1 MAAQSATTT
10 EGDRAMTLRELL
22 ARLREKEHFDEGESA
37 LAGVADHLEKEASEE
52 RTPYYIR
59 ALVAVGAWV
68 AAGFFVAFLIASNVI
83 GDESEAVVW
92 GLVFIA
98 AATVLRRFVKSLF
111 PVQLALALSVA
122 GHAMVLFGV
131 FESFHHELWPVP
143 LVAAVLSAVLYPLYR
158 DTVHRFLSTLL
169 VTGTLAGWFLS
180 DNELHHCI
188 HLLVIA
194 EVVGAGVLFTRARL
208 PRALRPLAYGLAV
221 SLCMTATFVLIPRE
235 HLATPW
241 WPSSVVLALGLV
253 WLYQWIAGGPE
264 HLRDESILIAVV
276 ATLVLGA
283 ATPGLLGMLAALGLV
298 ALGHARD
305 DRMLT
310 ALGLVFMPVFIVGYY
325 YSLNTTLIV
334 KSGVLFGSGA
344 VLLVARAYL
353 GTRPWAT
360 SFAEATESAR
370 SLGEGGAKAIPAETV
385 SSGPSDEDASRA
397 GKSSAKEEA

>member
-1 MAAQSATTT
+1 MAAESATTT
-10 EGDRAMTLRELL
+10 EGDRAMTLRKLL
-22 ARLREKEHFDEGESA
+22 ARLRKKELFEEGDAA
-37 LAGVADHLEKEASEE
+37 LAGVAEHLAKEESEE

-59 ALVAVGAWV
+59 ALVAAGAWV
-68 AAGFFVAFLIASNVI
+68 AAGFFVAFLLAAHLLSTHGWGVD
-83 GDESEAVVW
+83 GGPLLGW
-92 GLVFIA
+92 GLGFIV

-122 GHAMVLFGV
+122 GHAMVLFGAI
-131 FESFHHELWPVP
+131 ESLGHELWTVA
-143 LVAAVLSAVLYPLYR
+143 LVAAALSAVLYPLYR
-158 DTVHRFLSTLL
+158 DTVHRFLSTLM
-169 VTGTLAGWFLS
+169 VTGTLAAWFLS
-180 DNELHHCI
+180 EKELHHCV

-194 EVVGAGVLFTRARL
+194 EVVGAGVLFTRPRL
-208 PRALRPLAYGLAV
+208 PGALRPLAYGLAV

-241 WPSSVVLALGLV
+241 WPSSVVIALGLV

-264 HLRDESILIAVV
+264 HLRDEPILIAVV

-283 ATPGLLGMLAALGLV
+283 STPGLVGMLAALGLV
-298 ALGHARD
+298 ALGYARD

-344 VLLVARAYL
+344 VLLIARAYL
-353 GTRPWAT
+353 GTRPWARG
-360 SFAEATESAR
+360 ASAV
-370 SLGEGGAKAIPAETV
+370 PAV
-385 SSGPSDEDASRA
+385 
-397 GKSSAKEEA
+397 KEEPK